1 MPLLTTN
8 VLESEELLTRQVTA
22 PEAIFTFNSRSAS
35 ERLAHSAPQA
45 QWRDRAQCSLRS
57 SFQRAVPLIFTSVVT
72 SYITSGIAM
81 VGNAG
86 AGVSSYQQG
95 DLGQVTQPSSTL
107 LFSSVQQ
114 RW

>member
-45 QWRDRAQCSLRS
+45 Q
-57 SFQRAVPLIFTSVVT
+57 
-72 SYITSGIAM
+72 
-81 VGNAG
+81 
-86 AGVSSYQQG
+86 
-95 DLGQVTQPSSTL
+95 
-107 LFSSVQQ
+107 
-114 RW
+114 